1 MPRSPDGPSEWLS
14 DGWAGDALHPGTSE
28 RRAFDGSSSAYL
40 NFSRGSANP
49 TSSSL
54 TRCSSSSSLSSAG
67 GCLLEPAEVDDDVC
81 SSSSIPN
88 STPSPLPPHQ
98 HLSSEIISMAPPR
111 PSKPLSFLYPLRITW
126 DYSFQPGLS
135 YLQRINRSPSPE
147 LKQLGDT
154 KYQYRKLDA
163 QGREIRLLRIL
174 PQKTSWME
182 CELSHVSL
190 SAPPEYVAISY
201 AWGDPD
207 DTRSIMLDGH
217 DFPITLSLWQIL
229 NRLRSD
235 DAVITVWADA
245 VCINQKDSAERSH
258 QVQGMT
264 NIYAT
269 ATSVV
274 AWLGPD
280 YDNSHLAVDLIL
292 ELVRADTKDTSHCSR
307 IIMSPKWKDHLV
319 ALGEFMERDYW
330 YRLWIV
336 QEVFNARH
344 VDMYCGSVKL
354 PLSTFTAASEILA
367 RHREALRRVF
377 RSRHITKR
385 KRHLEH
391 SLLLVRPR
399 ESRYDENRKYGLRD
413 AIQLTSEHLC
423 NDPRDKVYGIL
434 GLLSDNE
441 RSQIL
446 PDYNLSTRRVYANA
460 VEHIIK
466 TTKSLQVICR
476 PVLACCVSPHL
487 NNGLPTWLPDLSDS
501 RIMASITVWGHF
513 NASKNTDACVSFIDR
528 QRKLK
533 ALMIHIDYII
543 SCGMPLPQT
552 SSPLATVMAF
562 LQWCSM
568 VIEEWDIQEPAH
580 LAFCRLFCMKGSRGN
595 LLTDRDWM
603 KQVYGTVKYYQHWWL
618 PGIAN
623 DRRLDVLAGECEF
636 GEREENAHLWVLDE
650 LRIVMATRRFC
661 IIASGRFALVSGGA
675 HEDDEIY
682 VPLGAPLPI
691 VLRRDG
697 LEYKYVGEAYVDGYM
712 FGKAIDELERGERE
726 VQSVILV

>member
-1 MPRSPDGPSEWLS
+1 MPRSPDGPSRWLS
-14 DGWAGDALHPGTSE
+14 DGRAGDALHAATSE
-28 RRAFDGSSSAYL
+28 RRAFDGSSSTYL
-40 NFSRGSANP
+40 TSSRSSANP

-54 TRCSSSSSLSSAG
+54 TRSSSSSSLSSAG

-81 SSSSIPN
+81 SSSSIPY
-88 STPSPLPPHQ
+88 SSPSPLPPHQ
-98 HLSSEIISMAPPR
+98 HLSSEIVYMAPPR
-111 PSKPLSFLYPLRITW
+111 PKNPLSFLYRPRITW
-126 DYSFQPGLS
+126 DYSFQPALS
-135 YLQRINRSPSPE
+135 YLQRIDRSPSPE
-147 LKQLGDT
+147 IKQLGDT
-154 KYQYRKLDA
+154 KYQYRQLDA
-163 QGREIRLLRIL
+163 QRREIRLLRIL

-201 AWGDPD
+201 AWGDLE

-235 DAVITVWADA
+235 DAVIIVWADA
-245 VCINQKDSAERSH
+245 VCINQKDSTERSH
-258 QVQGMT
+258 QVQRMT
-264 NIYAT
+264 EIYAE

-280 YDNSHLAVDLIL
+280 YDNSHLAIDLIL
-292 ELVRADTKDTSHCSR
+292 ELVKADTKDTSHCR
-307 IIMSPKWKDHLV
+307 GIIMSHKWKDHFV

-336 QEVFNARH
+336 QEIFNARH

-354 PLSTFTAASEILA
+354 PLSTLTAASEILA
-367 RHREALRRVF
+367 RHRETVEWIF
-377 RSRHITKR
+377 GSDQITKR
-385 KRHLEH
+385 KEQLRC
-391 SLLLVRPR
+391 SLLMMRPR

-413 AIQLTSEHLC
+413 AIQATSEHLC

-446 PDYNLSTRRVYANA
+446 PDYNLSTRRVYTNA

-476 PVLACCVSPHL
+476 PVFACCMSAHQDK
-487 NNGLPTWLPDLSDS
+487 GLPTWLPDFSDS
-501 RIMASITVWGHF
+501 RLMQSIIVWDHF
-513 NASKNTDACVSFIDR
+513 KASKDTDASVSFIDR

-533 ALMIHIDYII
+533 TLMIHIDYISSRGI
-543 SCGMPLPQT
+543 SLPPIFSLT
-552 SSPLATVMAF
+552 TVVMTF

-568 VIEEWDIQEPAH
+568 VIEKYDFQESAH
-580 LAFCRLFCMKGSRGN
+580 LAFCRLFRTKQSRAN
-595 LLTDRDWM
+595 LLTDRQWM
-603 KQVYGTVKYYQHWWL
+603 KRVYGTIKYYQHSWL
-618 PGIAN
+618 RGLAI
-623 DRRLDVLAGECEF
+623 DRRLDVLAGERPF
-636 GEREENAHLWVLDE
+636 FERDDDADPWILDE
-650 LRIVMATRRFC
+650 LGRGMVSRRFC
-661 IIASGRFALVSGGA
+661 ISDSGLFALVSGSA

>member
-14 DGWAGDALHPGTSE
+14 AGRAGDALHAATLE
-28 RRAFDGSSSAYL
+28 RRAFDESSSTHIS
-40 NFSRGSANP
+40 FSRGPANP
-49 TSSSL
+49 TSPSL
-54 TRCSSSSSLSSAG
+54 TRSSSGSSLSSVG

-81 SSSSIPN
+81 SSSSIPY
-88 STPSPLPPHQ
+88 STPPSLPPPQ
-98 HLSSEIISMAPPR
+98 HLSSEIIYMAPPR
-111 PSKPLSFLYPLRITW
+111 PTSPLPFLNPPRITW
-126 DYSFQPGLS
+126 DYSYQPALS
-135 YLQRINRSPSPE
+135 YLQRIDRSPSPE

-154 KYQYRKLDA
+154 KYQYRQLDA
-163 QGREIRLLRIL
+163 QGKEIRLLRIL
-174 PQKTSWME
+174 PQKTSWIE

-245 VCINQKDSAERSH
+245 VCINQQDSAERSH

-280 YDNSHLAVDLIL
+280 YDNSHLAIDLIL
-292 ELVRADTKDTSHCSR
+292 ELVKADTKDTSHCKL
-307 IIMSPKWKDHLV
+307 IIMSHKWKDHFV
-319 ALGEFMERDYW
+319 ALGEFMQRDYW

-336 QEVFNARH
+336 QEIFNARH

-354 PLSTFTAASEILA
+354 PLSTFSAASDILA
-367 RHREALRRVF
+367 RHAETVNWRF
-377 RSRHITKR
+377 GSRHITKR
-385 KRHLEH
+385 KQPLVN
-391 SLLLVRPR
+391 SLLLGHPR
-399 ESRYDENRKYGLRD
+399 ESRYDENRKYGLHD
-413 AIQLTSEHLC
+413 AIKATGKHLC

-446 PDYNLSTRRVYANA
+446 PDYNLSKRRVYTNA

-466 TTKSLQVICR
+466 ATKSLQVICR
-476 PVLACCVSPHL
+476 PVLTCCISAHQ
-487 NNGLPTWLPDLSDS
+487 NNGLPTWLPDFGDS
-501 RIMASITVWGHF
+501 RLKNSIIAWNYF
-513 NASKNTDACVSFIDR
+513 KASKDTDASVSFIDR

-533 ALMIHIDYII
+533 ALMIHIDYIS
-543 SCGMPLPQT
+543 SCGISLPLM
-552 SSPLATVMAF
+552 SSHQAAVVTF
-562 LQWCSM
+562 LEWRSM
-568 VIEEWDIQEPAH
+568 LIEKWDFQESAH
-580 LAFCRLFCMKGSRGN
+580 LAFCRLFSIKQSEAN
-595 LLTDRDWM
+595 LLADRHWM
-603 KQVYGTVKYYQHWWL
+603 KQLYGIIRYCQHWWL
-618 PGIAN
+618 PGLAI
-623 DRRLDVLAGECEF
+623 DRRLEVLT
-636 GEREENAHLWVLDE
+636 GEREFSETEGDSDLSILGE
-650 LRIVMATRRFC
+650 LRDVMATRRFC
-661 IIASGRFALVSGGA
+661 ISASGLFALVSGSA

-682 VPLGAPLPI
+682 VPLGASLPI

-697 LEYKYVGEAYVDGYM
+697 TEYKYVGEAYVDGYM